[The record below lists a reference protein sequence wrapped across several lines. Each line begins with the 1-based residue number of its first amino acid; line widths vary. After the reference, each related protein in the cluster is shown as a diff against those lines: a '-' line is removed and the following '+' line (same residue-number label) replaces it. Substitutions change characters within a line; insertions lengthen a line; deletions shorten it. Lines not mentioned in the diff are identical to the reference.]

1 MQWGKKLE
9 NFNLSWDFL
18 KSYSLRKC
26 NLTLNIQPPLVNDH
40 TNNIIC
46 HTIGPIILNLKV
58 VLERAASSKSDVD
71 VGLHPEE
78 ASKDA
83 LVDVLLQLLRLFRN
97 RVDVLQ
103 DGNIVRLP
111 VVEVD

>member
-1 MQWGKKLE
+1 M
-9 NFNLSWDFL
+9 
-18 KSYSLRKC
+18 
-26 NLTLNIQPPLVNDH
+26 
-40 TNNIIC
+40 
-46 HTIGPIILNLKV
+46 NLKV